1 MGPRVRE
8 SVISLRD
15 AIIIYSSS
23 HTKRFTSCVLER
35 VRFAHWNRLGVG
47 IALKQFHR
55 VSARSLQEAV
65 QRVLADSGM
74 QQRARELAERLQQE
88 DGATSAARTIL
99 SLNEWQTLKL
109 SALKKRQA
117 P

>member
-1 MGPRVRE
+1 M
-8 SVISLRD
+8 
-15 AIIIYSSS
+15 Y
-23 HTKRFTSCVLER
+23 
-35 VRFAHWNRLGVG
+35 RLGVG

-74 QQRARELAERLQQE
+74 KQRARELAERLRQE

-109 SALKKRQA
+109 SALKESVKRRK
-117 P
+117 